1 MGLCREKRARAKILG
16 RCGRSSLSSIW
27 NLEEPSTFCE
37 SWHRGGHGGV
47 LGSSRFGLLLFFDFW
62 LHTDNFSV
70 RGKRKFPLNLRF
82 FTASINIL
90 GHKNLTLRYGPS
102 EITRMGGEGGAT

>member
-62 LHTDNFSV
+62 LQAYGQLFFQRQTKIPPST
-70 RGKRKFPLNLRF
+70 KRVLHFYCRISYGFGAPADER
-82 FTASINIL
+82 
-90 GHKNLTLRYGPS
+90 TL
-102 EITRMGGEGGAT
+102 EL